1 MNQVVSWIANLKAP
15 GVLCVGQPLFQG
27 PTGISGNIA
36 DWNLPD
42 FAQYATLVRA
52 LLDAPQSVIVL
63 TGDVHFGR
71 VASATTP
78 SGHEI
83 IEIIASPT
91 SLVTGGGTPQWH
103 APPALFPAEAV
114 PGCAQV
120 PITPLTTWQRA
131 KNHFLTIEF
140 WQNGGRL
147 CLRVRTWET
156 SPDATTPHDP
166 VYEHIV
172 QRSA

>member
-1 MNQVVSWIANLKAP
+1 M
-15 GVLCVGQPLFQG
+15 
-27 PTGISGNIA
+27 
-36 DWNLPD
+36 
-42 FAQYATLVRA
+42 RA

-91 SLVTGGGTPQWH
+91 SLVTAGGTPQWH

-120 PITPLTTWQRA
+120 PITPLTTWERA